1 MSGAAKA
8 SIPNGAN
15 LTGDGHR
22 TVQSGAPLEVWGCGS
37 MGGTFVVSF
46 VANFVELN
54 TWFKIRI
61 KIKIKIKIRIK
72 IRT

>member
-1 MSGAAKA
+1 
-8 SIPNGAN
+8 
-15 LTGDGHR
+15 
-22 TVQSGAPLEVWGCGS
+22 

-61 KIKIKIKIRIK
+61 MININIKIKIKIKIR
-72 IRT
+72 T

>member
-1 MSGAAKA
+1 ME
-8 SIPNGAN
+8 
-15 LTGDGHR
+15 TGGGR
-22 TVQSGAPLEVWGCGS
+22 ECVGVWGCGS
-37 MGGTFVVSF
+37 VGGTFVVSF

-61 KIKIKIKIRIK
+61 IIMIKIKIRIMIKIKIKIRIK